1 MLSSTRFP
9 NTFFKSSMAVLSA
22 LTLAFGLSVP
32 RAAQADLGDAIGVA
46 IVGGAVICLTNPQL
60 CGGNNGRQAGP
71 SDAAGLSRSQAMWV
85 QSGLQNLGFY
95 TGAIDGALGAGS
107 RAAIRQYQASIG
119 EPATG
124 AMTGTQLNDLVRL
137 SAEFY
142 NRPEGDPYLFN
153 ADLAQDLSRAEVQQ
167 LQSALNQ
174 RGYAAGVVD
183 GAAGGRTRQA
193 IAAYKAANG
202 LPGTPLATRR
212 LLAHITGQPAPI
224 PAGIQFS
231 TFEGA
236 EEGMVEPAKPMP
248 MTDEISTTMG
258 ATDLSYDINGASLG
272 MSEAQVAEALSAAMG
287 RGLQVEHGDAA
298 SFGGTD
304 VLSRGSLTAQ
314 SGWPTP
320 PAEEV
325 LALYDSARPDLGLVA
340 VFRVVELPA
349 AVDQAVFD
357 AQILP
362 DIITKYGADT
372 MLGDGLW
379 IGSAAARDEIS
390 ANPAKLA
397 ECGALGVKPAS
408 DVAMWSAGGGLQ
420 LDAPSLDSVKA
431 DCGEVLSVRYD
442 DAAIYIGLWNS
453 GLMSQTVVAPK
464 ISF

>member
-1 MLSSTRFP
+1 MT
-9 NTFFKSSMAVLSA
+9 VLSA

-124 AMTGTQLNDLVRL
+124 AMTSTQLNDLVRL

-142 NRPEGDPYLFN
+142 NHPEGDPYLFN

-236 EEGMVEPAKPMP
+236 EEGMIEPATPMP
-248 MTDEISTTMG
+248 MTDEVSTTMG
-258 ATDLSYDINGASLG
+258 AADLSYDINGASLG

-304 VLSRGSLTAQ
+304 VLSR
-314 SGWPTP
+314 
-320 PAEEV
+320 V
-325 LALYDSARPDLGLVA
+325 LALYDNARPDLGLVA
-340 VFRVVELPA
+340 LFRVVELPA
-349 AVDQAVFD
+349 AVDQAVFE

-362 DIITKYGADT
+362 DIIAKYGAET

-390 ANPAKLA
+390 VNPAKLA

-408 DVAMWSAGGGLQ
+408 DVALWSAGGGLQ

-431 DCGEVLSVRYD
+431 DCGEVLSVRHD